1 MEKIYLIR
9 NGGNNDNNGLTAVT
23 AEEYQRIVLENENL
37 PTDEKRRFIILPG
50 RVDGKKCLVYWETTQ
65 KNALLWHSFK
75 ERRRSRDK
83 QYKENV
89 PTCSLDALAESE
101 YGGYIAADHPAMD
114 MDKRAASNE
123 RLEKLTAKLL
133 AREHAECEIYM
144 VQMYMED
151 RRRECASVL
160 AEQYGKCDR
169 TIRNYRE
176 NLDDFLKEF
185 YKQEGLH
192 N

>member
-1 MEKIYLIR
+1 MENIYLVR
-9 NGGNNDNNGLTAVT
+9 NSVDDDNQDLTPVT
-23 AEEYQRIVLENENL
+23 AEEYQRIVLANENL
-37 PTDEKRRFIILPG
+37 PAAEKRYFIILPG
-50 RVDGKKCLVYWETTQ
+50 RVDDKQCLVYWETTRE
-65 KNALLWHSFK
+65 NALLWHSDK

-83 QYKENV
+83 LYSENV
-89 PTCSLDALAESE
+89 PTCSLDALADSE
-101 YGGYIAADHPAMD
+101 YGGFIAADHPATD
-114 MDKRAASNE
+114 MDKGAATNE

-133 AREHAECEIYM
+133 EREHAECEIYM

-160 AEQYGKCDR
+160 AKRYGKCAR
-169 TIRNYRE
+169 TIRNYRD